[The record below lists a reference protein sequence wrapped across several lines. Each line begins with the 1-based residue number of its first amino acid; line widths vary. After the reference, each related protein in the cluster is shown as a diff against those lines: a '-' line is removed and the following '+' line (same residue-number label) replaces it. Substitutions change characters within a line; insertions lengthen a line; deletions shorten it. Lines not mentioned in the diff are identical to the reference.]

1 MNRRSHTTHDP
12 EPPKD
17 RSEWAVPVRVIGTLA
32 VFVALIILFAATASA
47 ATYSVYSCE
56 GPADES
62 LPATDWTQQST
73 NLPLTSFD
81 FFGTCETGGLTVATK
96 QSSFYSTGDSAS
108 LQFAAPPSTE
118 IVGFSLTRQLR
129 VEYQGSGSGTYSAIV
144 RERRAN
150 ATVDTGCIAQSTNCS
165 IGYPTPASLGLTLN
179 PADSVSMRIACTI
192 PTCPQGNGDVDVRAT
207 LVSARVDLDDSA
219 TPSVTNVAGNL
230 PSSVAEP
237 GLRNVV
243 VSSADTG
250 GGIRRVS
257 LQIDGGSP
265 QVYET
270 GADCVEP
277 FSTRIPC
284 PLNLTS
290 AFVVDTRALSVGV
303 HTINVAVEDVAGNT
317 SSFGPTPFTVLAASP
332 ALPQP
337 PQLPIGSGGQPL
349 TNGAPAVERPIM
361 SLAQT
366 RIESRKSG
374 TVTING
380 VLVAPG
386 GAPIGG
392 AGLQPTET
400 DIGDVDAVE
409 TALPVT
415 ATAADGS
422 FSIPVRAAGA
432 KRIRISFR
440 PNPSAA
446 ETAVVS
452 VLVRQQLRL
461 SVKRSRSKLKRR
473 GRLTIS
479 GRLTGAGAATN
490 DAPVEINARVGR
502 RWRAVGVVE
511 TNSRGVYKWRYRFV
525 SVRRSKT
532 FKFRALVRRSA
543 AWPWPTEV
551 GRTIKVRVTR

>member
-1 MNRRSHTTHDP
+1 MNRRSHKTQHP
-12 EPPKD
+12 EPHTD
-17 RSEWAVPVRVIGTLA
+17 RSEWVIPVRVIGTLA
-32 VFVALIILFAATASA
+32 VFVALIILFAAPASA
-47 ATYSVYSCE
+47 ATYSVYSCK
-56 GPADES
+56 GPSDES
-62 LPATDWTQQST
+62 LPATDWTQLST

-81 FFGTCETGGLTVATK
+81 FSGTCDTGGLTVATK

-108 LQFAAPPSTE
+108 LQFAAAPNTD
-118 IVGFSLTRQLR
+118 IVGISLTRQLR
-129 VEYQGSGSGTYSAIV
+129 VQYQGGGSGTYSTIV
-144 RERRAN
+144 REQRAN

-165 IGYPTPASLGLTLN
+165 IGYPTPTSMGLTLN

-207 LVSARVDLDDSA
+207 LVSARVDLDDA
-219 TPSVTNVAGNL
+219 HAPTVTSITGSL
-230 PSSVAEP
+230 LSSVSEP
-237 GLRNVV
+237 GLRSVV
-243 VSSADTG
+243 VAASDVG

-257 LQIDGGSP
+257 LAVDGGTP
-265 QVYET
+265 DVYET
-270 GADCVEP
+270 GGSCAEP
-277 FSTRIPC
+277 FSSRVPC

-290 AFVVDTRALSVGV
+290 AFVVDTNQLAIGS
-303 HTINVAVEDVAGNT
+303 HTVNVVVEDVAGTTT
-317 SSFGPTPFTVLAASP
+317 SYGPIPFTVLAASP
-332 ALPQP
+332 APPAVPQP
-337 PQLPIGSGGQPL
+337 PTGSGGQL
-349 TNGAPAVERPIM
+349 LSNGAPAVERPIM
-361 SLAQT
+361 SLAKT
-366 RIESRKSG
+366 RIESKKSG

-392 AGLQPTET
+392 AALQPIET

-409 TALPVT
+409 TALPAT
-415 ATAADGS
+415 FTAADGS

-452 VLVRQQLRL
+452 VLVRQELRL

-502 RWRAVGVVE
+502 SWRAVGVVE

-525 SVRRSKT
+525 SVRRTKT